1 MKNIL
6 IALLGVALA
15 VVLGVF
21 AWMWLGMYNM
31 GADSPHWKA
40 TVAMLTMMRE
50 RSIEK
55 HAASIQVPGDINDPK
70 LILKGAGQYAAMCA
84 GCHLA
89 PGVSDS
95 EIRPGL
101 YPQPPDLGKVRVDPR
116 QVFWVI
122 KHGIKMSAMPAWGF
136 SHDDATIWSMV
147 AFLQKLP
154 GMTPAEY
161 RAIVAKAPPDEEM
174 GPMDSGAMMGG
185 GHAHGHDDAGRAV
198 AAAPA
203 TPAPHDHGSHAHGAA
218 RAESGMQNMPGMDMR
233 SVARPAFA
241 ASTQARGHDAASG
254 VAGRPGGVPAAE
266 AVAAAFAR
274 ALQRGD
280 RAAVLALLAPQVRIR
295 EGGETQDRDTYARH
309 HLDADI
315 AFLRGVHVTLH
326 DRRSHMDGAH
336 AVVTSVSTVRG
347 RAGGK
352 PVALRSRETLTLE
365 RAGTGWTIVAVDWS
379 SAPLSEEDA

>member
-1 MKNIL
+1 MKNTL
-6 IALLGVALA
+6 IVLLGVALA
-15 VVLGVF
+15 AALGVF
-21 AWMWLGMYNM
+21 AFMWLGMYNM

-55 HAASIQVPGDINDPK
+55 HAASIQVPADLDDPAI
-70 LILKGAGQYAAMCA
+70 ILKGAGQYAAMCA

-89 PGVSDS
+89 PGMADS

-116 QVFWVI
+116 QAFWVI

-161 RAIVAKAPPDEEM
+161 RAIVAKAPPDEDM
-174 GPMDSGAMMGG
+174 GPMDPGAMPGG

-218 RAESGMQNMPGMDMR
+218 RAEGSMQDMSGMDMR
-233 SVARPAFA
+233 SVARPAFT

-295 EGGETQDRDTYARH
+295 EGGETQDRSTYAGH
-309 HLDADI
+309 HLAADI
-315 AFLRGVHVTLH
+315 AFLKTVRVTLH
-326 DRRSHMDGAH
+326 DRRSRMDGAH
-336 AVVTSVSTVRG
+336 AVVTSRSDVRG
-347 RAGGK
+347 SAHGK

-379 SAPLSEEDA
+379 SAPLPEEGT